1 MGTVVLI
8 INYIFMSLDRLQ
20 LDPYLLAQMYDQ
32 PIIPEE
38 HRAQPAVAKAL
49 PKVKYLGE
57 NQKNI
62 LLLIQNE
69 SEAYLND
76 ELFNLLANIL
86 NACKLG
92 MQDVALINVALYPG
106 LTLADYQ
113 QTVSARQCIIFAIPP
128 ASLGL
133 PPMQPY
139 LPETHGQVMAIHSDD
154 LQLIATDK
162 QLKGRLWQ
170 GLKQLFGI

>member
-1 MGTVVLI
+1 
-8 INYIFMSLDRLQ
+8 MSLEQLQ
-20 LDPYLLAQMYDQ
+20 LDPYLLAQMYGQ
-32 PIIPEE
+32 PIIPEV
-38 HRAQPAVAKAL
+38 RLAAPATEKVM
-49 PKVKYLGE
+49 PKLKYLGE

-69 SEAYLND
+69 SEAYLNE

-92 MQDVALINVALYPG
+92 MQDVALLNVAAFPG
-106 LTLADYQ
+106 LTLQDYH
-113 QTVSARQCIIFAIPP
+113 TALGFRQCIIFDIPP
-128 ASLGL
+128 AQLGI
-133 PPMQPY
+133 PAMETY
-139 LPETHGQVMAIHSDD
+139 RMETHHQASVLYSDH

-162 QLKGRLWQ
+162 ALKGRLWM

>member
-1 MGTVVLI
+1 
-8 INYIFMSLDRLQ
+8 MSLERLQ
-20 LDPYLLAQMYDQ
+20 LDPFLLAQMYHQ

-38 HRAQPAVAKAL
+38 IKVVPTEAKAL
-49 PKVKYLGE
+49 PEIKYLGE

-69 SEAYLND
+69 REAYLS
-76 ELFNLLANIL
+76 EETFNLLANIL

-92 MQDVALINVALYPG
+92 MQDVALANTANYPG
-106 LTLADYQ
+106 IRLQDYL
-113 QTVSARQCIIFAIPP
+113 SKIPARQVIYFAIEP
-128 ASLGL
+128 STLGL
-133 PPMQPY
+133 PPATAYEISSFQGIPTLY
-139 LPETHGQVMAIHSDD
+139 SDD

-162 QLKGRLWQ
+162 ALKGRLWM

>member
-1 MGTVVLI
+1 
-8 INYIFMSLDRLQ
+8 MSLEQLQ
-20 LDPYLLAQMYDQ
+20 LDPYLLAQMYNQ
-32 PIIPEE
+32 PIIPEA
-38 HRAQPAVAKAL
+38 RPAAPAVEKAV

-69 SEAYLND
+69 SEAYLNE
-76 ELFNLLANIL
+76 ELFNLLTNIL

-92 MQDVALINVALYPG
+92 MQDVALTNAATYPG
-106 LTLADYQ
+106 VTLADYKS
-113 QTVSARQCIIFAIPP
+113 VIPVRQCIIFAVPP
-128 ASLGL
+128 ANIGL
-133 PPMQPY
+133 PPVQTY
-139 LPETHGQVMAIHSDD
+139 QLETHEQLPVLYSDA

-162 QLKGRLWQ
+162 ALKGRLWI

>member
-1 MGTVVLI
+1 
-8 INYIFMSLDRLQ
+8 MSLDRLQ

-92 MQDVALINVALYPG
+92 MQDVALINIALYPG

-113 QTVSARQCIIFAIPP
+113 QAVSARQCIIFAIPP
-128 ASLGL
+128 AILGL

-139 LPETHGQVMAIHSDD
+139 LPETHGQVVAVHSDD

>member
-1 MGTVVLI
+1 
-8 INYIFMSLDRLQ
+8 MSLEQLQ

-32 PIIPEE
+32 PIIPE
-38 HRAQPAVAKAL
+38 AAKVVPATEKVL

-69 SEAYLND
+69 SEAYLNE
-76 ELFNLLANIL
+76 ELFNLLTNIL

-92 MQDVALINVALYPG
+92 MQDVALTNAATYPG
-106 LTLADYQ
+106 LTLADYK
-113 QTVSARQCIIFAIPP
+113 TAIPVRQCIIFAVTPGSI
-128 ASLGL
+128 GL
-133 PPMQPY
+133 PPMQTY
-139 LPETHGQVMAIHSDD
+139 QLETHEQLPVLYSDA

-162 QLKGRLWQ
+162 NLKGRLWM

>member
-1 MGTVVLI
+1 
-8 INYIFMSLDRLQ
+8 MSLGQLQ

-32 PIIPEE
+32 PIIPEMRKAE
-38 HRAQPAVAKAL
+38 PVAGKVL
-49 PKVKYLGE
+49 PKLKYLGE

-92 MQDVALINVALYPG
+92 MQDVALVNTVLYPG
-106 LTLADYQ
+106 TTLPDYAQ
-113 QTVSARQCIIFAIPP
+113 SIAVKQCIIFDIAP
-128 ASLGL
+128 SLLGL
-133 PPMQPY
+133 PDADLFVPVNNNGIT
-139 LPETHGQVMAIHSDD
+139 LLHSVP
-154 LQLIATDK
+154 LSQIAADK
-162 QLKGRLWQ
+162 QQKGRLWQ
-170 GLKQLFGI
+170 GLKLLFNI

>member
-1 MGTVVLI
+1 
-8 INYIFMSLDRLQ
+8 MSLEQLQ

-38 HRAQPAVAKAL
+38 NRAQPAVAKAL
-49 PKVKYLGE
+49 PQIKYLGE

-69 SEAYLND
+69 SEAYLNE

-92 MQDVALINVALYPG
+92 MQDVALINTASYPG
-106 LTLADYQ
+106 LTLADYKEA
-113 QTVSARQCIIFAIPP
+113 TAARQCIIFAIPP

-139 LPETHGQVMAIHSDD
+139 LLETHLQIPVLHSDH
-154 LQLIATDK
+154 LQQIATDK

>member
-1 MGTVVLI
+1 
-8 INYIFMSLDRLQ
+8 MSLEQLQ

-32 PIIPEE
+32 PIIPET
-38 HRAQPAVAKAL
+38 RVVAPAAEKAL

-69 SEAYLND
+69 SEAYLNE
-76 ELFNLLANIL
+76 ELFNLLTNIL

-92 MQDVALINVALYPG
+92 MQDVALVNAATYPG
-106 LTLADYQ
+106 LTLVDYKNAIP
-113 QTVSARQCIIFAIPP
+113 VRQCIIFAVPP
-128 ASLGL
+128 ANIGL
-133 PPMQPY
+133 PPMQTFQ
-139 LPETHGQVMAIHSDD
+139 LETHEQIPCLYSEG

-162 QLKGRLWQ
+162 NLKGKLWM

>member
-1 MGTVVLI
+1 
-8 INYIFMSLDRLQ
+8 MSLEQLQ

-38 HRAQPAVAKAL
+38 GRVQPAVVKAL

-92 MQDVALINVALYPG
+92 MQDVALINIAAYPG
-106 LTLADYQ
+106 LTLADYKNAVQ
-113 QTVSARQCIIFAIPP
+113 IKQCIIFAIPP

-133 PPMQPY
+133 QPMQPY
-139 LPETHGQVMAIHSDD
+139 VIETHEQIPSLWSDA

-162 QLKGRLWQ
+162 QMKGKLWM

>member
-1 MGTVVLI
+1 
-8 INYIFMSLDRLQ
+8 MSLEQLQ
-20 LDPYLLAQMYDQ
+20 LDPYLLAQMYNQ
-32 PIIPEE
+32 PIIPE
-38 HRAQPAVAKAL
+38 AQQAAPVGEKAV

-69 SEAYLND
+69 SEAYLNE
-76 ELFNLLANIL
+76 ELFNLLTNIL

-92 MQDVALINVALYPG
+92 MQDVALVNAATYPG
-106 LTLADYQ
+106 VTLADYK
-113 QTVSARQCIIFAIPP
+113 SAIPVRQCIIFAVPP
-128 ASLGL
+128 AGIGL
-133 PPMQPY
+133 PPVQTY
-139 LPETHGQVMAIHSDD
+139 QLETHEQLPVLYSDA

-162 QLKGRLWQ
+162 ALKGRLWM

>member
-1 MGTVVLI
+1 
-8 INYIFMSLDRLQ
+8 MSLEGLQ

-38 HRAQPAVAKAL
+38 GRTQPAVVKAL

-69 SEAYLND
+69 SEAYLNE

-92 MQDVALINVALYPG
+92 MQDVALINMASYPG
-106 LTLADYQ
+106 LTLADLKQ
-113 QTVSARQCIIFAIPP
+113 AVPAKQCIFFAIPP

-133 PPMQPY
+133 GQMQTY
-139 LPETHGQVMAIHSDD
+139 VIETHEQIPVLYSDA

-162 QLKGRLWQ
+162 QMKGKLWM

>member
-1 MGTVVLI
+1 
-8 INYIFMSLDRLQ
+8 MSLEQLQ

-38 HRAQPAVAKAL
+38 HKAQPAVAKDL

-62 LLLIQNE
+62 ALLIQNE
-69 SEAYLND
+69 SEAYLNE

-92 MQDVALINVALYPG
+92 MQDVALINTSHYPG
-106 LTLADYQ
+106 LTLADYKEA
-113 QTVSARQCIIFAIPP
+113 VAAKQCIIFAIPP

-133 PPMQPY
+133 PPMQTY
-139 LPETHGQVMAIHSDD
+139 LLETHSQVPVLYSDH
-154 LQLIATDK
+154 LQQIATDK

>member
-1 MGTVVLI
+1 
-8 INYIFMSLDRLQ
+8 MSLDQLQ

-38 HRAQPAVAKAL
+38 HRPQPAVAKAL
-49 PKVKYLGE
+49 PKIKYLGE

-69 SEAYLND
+69 SEAYLNE

-92 MQDVALINVALYPG
+92 MQDVALINIAQYPG
-106 LTLADYQ
+106 LTLADYKQ
-113 QTVSARQCIIFAIPP
+113 AVPVKQCIIFAIPP

-133 PPMQPY
+133 QTMQPY
-139 LPETHGQVMAIHSDD
+139 LLETHEQITALYSDH

>member
-1 MGTVVLI
+1 
-8 INYIFMSLDRLQ
+8 
-20 LDPYLLAQMYDQ
+20 
-32 PIIPEE
+32 EE
-38 HRAQPAVAKAL
+38 NRAQPAVAKAL

-62 LLLIQNE
+62 ALLIQNE
-69 SEAYLND
+69 SEAYLNE

-92 MQDVALINVALYPG
+92 MQDVALINTAHYPG
-106 LTLADYQ
+106 LGLAEFREA
-113 QTVSARQCIIFAIPP
+113 TAARQCIIFAIPP
-128 ASLGL
+128 AGLGL

-139 LPETHGQVMAIHSDD
+139 LPETHLQIPVLYSDH
-154 LQLIATDK
+154 LQQIATDK

-170 GLKQLFGI
+170 GLKLLFGI